1 MSKKVKI
8 ILIIVI
14 TIIIGLVGYSQVLPI
29 MEKNPSED
37 FTPISINEAKISQD
51 TNMALSFL
59 YNITREKHPTGSQE
73 IYIVRDYI
81 TECLNEMNVKYEV
94 STQNLDEYFFTE
106 LKNKNKEILSNL
118 KNDYYNSIKE
128 STKDGN
134 VEKFIKEQTGY
145 GSFDEFYKQE
155 IAGGK
160 DIEISLEESYEKN
173 VEEYK
178 NQTLSN
184 IIVQLNSNSNP
195 TAQNIMFVA
204 HYDSVAESYGA
215 GDEGM
220 CVAGLLETIRC
231 LKDKKFNNN
240 IFVMFTDGE
249 EQNFWGAN
257 EFIKKNDIDFDLI
270 INFDNAGNSGNL
282 ILYHYSNDN
291 LTKQYFKAVKRE
303 SSYSF
308 INELLYNPDSTYY
321 QGETSDAFSF
331 IENGYNTIDLALVG
345 NPFYYHSSE
354 DNFYNIDV
362 KSLDNLT
369 KSMIEMMTYYGN
381 NDIELGN
388 NEILFNFKL
397 LNGVEISITKK
408 AYIITSIIFIFI
420 SCTYVVTLFV
430 KKKKVIQKILA
441 ILLTIVAIITL
452 LLFKNFSLLFSLP
465 CAILLISELIK
476 HEKIKQIF
484 KIVLFESYF
493 FVIIQLIIP
502 IIQYLIWLTQLW
514 YKQ

>member
-1 MSKKVKI
+1 MSKKVKV

-14 TIIIGLVGYSQVLPI
+14 TIIVGLVGYSQVLPI
-29 MEKNPSED
+29 IVENPPED
-37 FTPISINEAKISQD
+37 FTPISINEAKNSQD
-51 TNMALSFL
+51 NNMTLSFL
-59 YNITREKHPTGSQE
+59 YNITKEKHPTGSQE
-73 IYIVRDYI
+73 VYEVRDYI
-81 TECLNEMNVKYEV
+81 TECLKQMDVKYEV

-106 LKNKNKEILSNL
+106 LKNKNKEILNNS
-118 KNDYYNSIKE
+118 KNDCYNSIKG
-128 STKDGN
+128 STKDGD
-134 VEKFIKEQTGY
+134 VEKFIKDQTGY

-160 DIEISLEESYEKN
+160 DIEASLEESYERNLK
-173 VEEYK
+173 EYK

-184 IIVQLNSNSNP
+184 IIVQLSSNNNP

-231 LKDKKFNNN
+231 LKDEEFNNN

-257 EFIKKNDIDFDLI
+257 DFVKKNDIDFDLI

-303 SSYSF
+303 NSYSF

-345 NPFYYHSSE
+345 NPFYYHSQE

-369 KSMIEMMTYYGN
+369 KSMIEMMNYYGN
-381 NDIELGN
+381 NTIELSK
-388 NEILFNFKL
+388 NETLFNFKL

-408 AYIITSIIFIFI
+408 VYTVISIILILI
-420 SCTYVVTLFV
+420 SCTYVIIQFLE
-430 KKKKVIQKILA
+430 KKKIIQKILA
-441 ILLTIVAIITL
+441 ILLTIASIITL
-452 LLFKNFSLLFSLP
+452 LLFKNFSLLFSIP
-465 CAILLISELIK
+465 CAILLISGFVK
-476 HEKIKQIF
+476 HEKVKQTF
-484 KIVLFESYF
+484 KIILFKSYF
-493 FVIIQLIIP
+493 FVVIQLIIP
-502 IIQYLIWLTQLW
+502 IMQYIIWLRW
-514 YKQ
+514 YK